1 MEIRS
6 RPCRSSSRSDLCL
19 QSQGL
24 PTTSTAETT
33 TLAAILPA
41 WRSWCSASHR
51 CSWCQWHGILCL
63 FAWRRNFHR
72 VMGLLLQ
79 AWSHSFQA
87 SMGRALPWTMP
98 CTAETD
104 LAFCRQSRAFAPGRF
119 AVSETRTD
127 SRKTLLVEIC
137 CGSAGSFFVEV
148 ISLGAAHII

>member
-24 PTTSTAETT
+24 PTTSTAEAT

-41 WRSWCSASHR
+41 WRSWCSASHQ

-79 AWSHSFQA
+79 AWSHRPGLTVSRPPWAVHYHGPCLVQQRPTWPFADKVVPLHQA
-87 SMGRALPWTMP
+87 GLQSQRLAQTHGRRCLSKSV
-98 CTAETD
+98 AEVLD
-104 LAFCRQSRAFAPGRF
+104 HF
-119 AVSETRTD
+119 
-127 SRKTLLVEIC
+127 LLR
-137 CGSAGSFFVEV
+137 
-148 ISLGAAHII
+148 